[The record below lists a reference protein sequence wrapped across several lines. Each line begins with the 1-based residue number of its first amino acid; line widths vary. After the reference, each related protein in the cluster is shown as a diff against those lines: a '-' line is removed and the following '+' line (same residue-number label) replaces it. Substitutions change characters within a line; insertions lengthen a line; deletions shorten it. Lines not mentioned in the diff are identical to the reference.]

1 MADWANWKDRTRLT
15 LMISDL
21 VPGDA
26 VSGDCLEMQT
36 ILRRWGFSSEIYAE
50 RASDQFRS
58 RVRPFT
64 EYRPARNEIVIF
76 HYSTWS
82 QMAGYL
88 RSRPERNLVMK
99 YHNITPPEYFRGAN
113 LEAMELTGKGR
124 EALSSFATVTILGL
138 GDSEYNRLELEA
150 AGFPLTGVLPIA
162 IDFASLDRE
171 PNREVLRVFKDDWIN
186 LLFVGRVAPNK
197 RHEDVA
203 KAFYYYRRLNPRS
216 RLFFVGAQDVSHA
229 YRSWLAGI
237 IERLG
242 LSGDVHFTGHTSHAD
257 LLSYYRLAD
266 VFICMSDHEGFCVPL
281 VESMHLG
288 VPVLAY
294 GSTAVP
300 YTLGDGGIVLRRKDY
315 RATAEVIN
323 LLACDHDLRA
333 RLIARG
339 RRRALD
345 FSRENVERQFAGYL
359 RQAIENWQKLR

>member
-1 MADWANWKDRTRLT
+1 MADWSDWKDRVRLT
-15 LMISDL
+15 LFISDL

-36 ILRRWGFSSEIYAE
+36 ILRKWGFPSEIYVE
-50 RASDQFRS
+50 RVGDQLRD
-58 RVRPFT
+58 RVKLFN
-64 EYRPARNEIVIF
+64 EYREVDNELIIF

-82 QMAGYL
+82 QMADYL
-88 RSRPERNLVMK
+88 RSRPDRNLVMK
-99 YHNITPPEYFRGAN
+99 YHNITPPEFFRGAN
-113 LEAMELTGKGR
+113 PLAMELTGKGR
-124 EALSSFATVTILGL
+124 EALSSFAPVTLLGL
-138 GDSEYNRLELEA
+138 GDSEFNRLELAA
-150 AGFPLTGVLPIA
+150 AGFQITGVLPIT
-162 IDFASLDRE
+162 IDFAGLDGE
-171 PNREVLRVFKDDWIN
+171 PNREVLRIFKDDWVN

-216 RLFFVGAQDVSHA
+216 RLFFVGAQDISHT
-229 YRSWLAGI
+229 YRSWLAGVL
-237 IERLG
+237 ERMG
-242 LSGDVHFTGHTSHAD
+242 ISGDVHFTGHTSHAE
-257 LLSYYRLAD
+257 LLSYYHLAD

-300 YTLGDGGIVLRRKDY
+300 YTLGDGGIVLHRKDF
-315 RATAEVIN
+315 RATAEVVH
-323 LLACDHDLRA
+323 LLVTDHTLRS

-345 FSRENVERQFAGYL
+345 FSRENVEKQFAGYL
-359 RQAIENWQKLR
+359 VQALENWKKLQ